1 VSASKPS
8 GDSERARLPVSPA
21 PLALVHATV
30 IDATGAPARPD
41 ITIVVERGRIAQ
53 LGRSGS
59 TAVPD
64 GATVVDATGTF
75 VIPGLWD
82 MHVHLGSNELL
93 LPLYIARGVTGV
105 RSMNDSVAVV
115 RRFREQIARGE
126 LVGPRILITAGK
138 LIDGVPPSRQG
149 TPTATTAAEGRRAVA
164 TLTAEGSELIKVY
177 EMLPRAA
184 FLGIAEEANQR
195 GIRFLGH
202 VPMAVSAAE
211 ASDVG
216 QRSMEHLVG
225 VPLAC
230 SSNESQLRA
239 EVVAA
244 MADPQS
250 PWPAIRA
257 YYRADRAAYDSY
269 DQHKAARL
277 FQHFVKNQTWQV
289 PTLITA
295 RALMQDRTSLASDA
309 RLRYMPSNLVDY
321 WTSSMRATPFTL
333 TRKVE
338 GEREFQH
345 ALDLVRAMH
354 RAGVP
359 MLAGTDAPVA
369 LCFPGFALHDELA
382 LLVEAGFTP
391 MEALQAA
398 TREAARFLD
407 LLDSHGTIEVGKVA
421 DLVVLDANPLDDIL
435 NTQALHAVVV
445 AGKLLTKNTLGELL
459 DASSHPRAPAAP

>member
-1 VSASKPS
+1 
-8 GDSERARLPVSPA
+8 
-21 PLALVHATV
+21 
-30 IDATGAPARPD
+30 
-41 ITIVVERGRIAQ
+41 
-53 LGRSGS
+53 
-59 TAVPD
+59 
-64 GATVVDATGTF
+64 
-75 VIPGLWD
+75 

-115 RRFREQIARGE
+115 RRLREQIARGE
-126 LVGPRILITAGK
+126 LVGPRILITAGE

-164 TLTAEGSELIKVY
+164 TLTAEGSEFIKVY

-184 FLGIAEEANQR
+184 FLGIAEEANQQ

-230 SSNESQLRA
+230 SRNESQLRA

-269 DQHKAARL
+269 DQRKAARL
-277 FQHFVKNQTWQV
+277 FQRFVKNQTWQV

-359 MLAGTDAPVA
+359 MLAGTDAPMA